1 MAHMFRR
8 HDFRGCAAFF
18 SALLIL
24 SAHLCA
30 AESPSPVPAPA
41 LAPASAS
48 PDNAA
53 STVAD
58 TPPANIAP
66 GAPRAAGASGIAT
79 AVPVRAST
87 FPFPQGG
94 GALPPVAA
102 EGGALPSAGQIDDEV
117 AGRLIRVVLVP
128 RREAVLSAE
137 TSGKIVR
144 IRHQLGGAF
153 GEGEELLTLE
163 DAFFIAAFDKAKAT
177 AKAAE
182 MTLKSLQELRTRNDA
197 SLTEIEN
204 ARRDVAAAQ
213 AEIALA
219 KRNLS
224 ACHVVAPYAGRIADV
239 VVNEYELVE
248 PGKPFMRIID
258 DATLLGHVYLPGVLY
273 PLAENG
279 RSVPVRIVRGRSASA
294 TTGAEAA
301 RPLPVEETVQGTFCR
316 VSPVID
322 PASGMFEAY
331 VQIDNAGGRFRAG
344 MEAWLKAEDLH
355 GR

>member
-1 MAHMFRR
+1 MIHAFRR
-8 HDFRGCAAFF
+8 HDVRGCAAFF
-18 SALLIL
+18 SALLL
-24 SAHLCA
+24 LASGLCA
-30 AESPSPVPAPA
+30 ADAPTPAPA
-41 LAPASAS
+41 PLAPVTAPAGNPPAFLAPESAS
-48 PDNAA
+48 LPSP
-53 STVAD
+53 STL
-58 TPPANIAP
+58 PGN
-66 GAPRAAGASGIAT
+66 GAPERPDP
-79 AVPVRAST
+79 AVISVVAPVVG
-87 FPFPQGG
+87 PVG
-94 GALPPVAA
+94 GALPTAR
-102 EGGALPSAGQIDDEV
+102 QIDDEV

-144 IRHQLGGAF
+144 IGYQLGSAF
-153 GEGEELLTLE
+153 SGGDELLTLE
-163 DAFFIAAFDKAKAT
+163 DAFFLAALDKAKAT

-224 ACHVVAPYAGRIADV
+224 ACHVAAPYAGRIAAV
-239 VVNEYELVE
+239 AVNEFELVE
-248 PGKPFMRIID
+248 PGKPLLRIID
-258 DATLLGHVYLPGVLY
+258 DGVLLGHVYLPGVLY
-273 PLAENG
+273 PLAQND
-279 RSVPVRIVRGRSASA
+279 RRIPVRIVRGRSATA
-294 TTGAEAA
+294 DPA
-301 RPLPVEETVQGTFCR
+301 RQLPEEEIVPGTFCR